1 MNIRVIDLD
10 GVLQDPVDPHPRLFG
25 DVATVVGVTYDALYK
40 HYTESYED
48 NEKEERYHLSLCKT
62 SEQMERVRE
71 RWKQLHANM
80 DKVEPIPGARELLE
94 HFQGQ
99 GDELYAFTKGPVDI
113 QKGRLESVGL
123 SEFFP
128 EGHII
133 FSPRKGT
140 REGVAEDLLPG
151 LPQGGKI
158 AIVGDMFEQDIRP
171 ALEVGGI
178 TCVWIRWDQ
187 EVPKDVDLNSPNLI
201 IVESTQELVTKI
213 KEGLLDVQGDH

>member
-25 DVATVVGVTYDALYK
+25 DVAPVVGVTYDALYK

-62 SEQMERVRE
+62 EEQRE
-71 RWKQLHANM
+71 KVKSRWKQLHANM
-80 DKVEPIPGARELLE
+80 DKVRPIQGARELLE

-140 REGVAEDLLPG
+140 RKGFEEDLLPG
-151 LPQGGKI
+151 LLQGGKI
-158 AIVGDMFEQDIRP
+158 TIIGDMFAQDIRP

-187 EVPKDVDLNSPNLI
+187 EDPKDFDPKDPNLI
-201 IVESTQELVTKI
+201 IVESTQELATKF
-213 KEGLLDVQGDH
+213 KRGGLDVQSAD